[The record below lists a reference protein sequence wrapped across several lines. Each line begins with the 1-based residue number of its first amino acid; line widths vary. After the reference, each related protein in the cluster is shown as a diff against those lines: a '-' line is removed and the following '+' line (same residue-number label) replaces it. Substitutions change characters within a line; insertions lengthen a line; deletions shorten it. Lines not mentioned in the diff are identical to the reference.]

1 MTLASLCKVI
11 LIQKRGLLCAGGG
24 KKKKEAISSHLP
36 KQANEPKCQQQAKK
50 AKLGMGLTGSERS
63 PGLLGF

>member
-11 LIQKRGLLCAGGG
+11 LIQKRGLLCAGGE
-24 KKKKEAISSHLP
+24 KKKEAISSHLP
-36 KQANEPKCQQQAKK
+36 KHANVPKCQQQAKK
-50 AKLGMGLTGSERS
+50 AKSGVCLTSSERS

>member
-1 MTLASLCKVI
+1 MQV
-11 LIQKRGLLCAGGG
+11 GE
-24 KKKKEAISSHLP
+24 KKKEAISSHLP